1 MKNSNLIFEEKKID
15 SKELIEMIERLPY
28 EKKKTI
34 YDMIKGY
41 ELLSMVEEERSII

>member
-41 ELLSMVEEERSII
+41 EFNTKRYSFKCWC